1 MTTTP
6 HAHCGQPGPLSEAR
20 QLPPSGAALGPI
32 WGMVYPARALP
43 GPCPQ
48 PAPNLQLESGPPQS
62 PQVSERMAALVPGV
76 LQHPGGWRRP
86 QCPRHGDGKFSPR
99 SRERTTDNTKHG
111 ERDLDPE
118 GPAAQ
123 RAVAWAMLPSA
134 GQRRKCRRSV
144 GRARREF
151 TEQVAWAWNLR
162 PLLLVL
168 QQCGKAV

>member
-1 MTTTP
+1 MLTAASQGRSLRP
-6 HAHCGQPGPLSEAR
+6 VSCLLLAL
-20 QLPPSGAALGPI
+20 LWVPSGERFTPPTPSQA
-32 WGMVYPARALP
+32 
-43 GPCPQ
+43 
-48 PAPNLQLESGPPQS
+48 PAPSPPQTCS
-62 PQVSERMAALVPGV
+62 WSQGLPSLPRCPSGWQLWVPGV

-144 GRARREF
+144 GRALREF